1 MSKSVMKIN
10 IAKDFSKNP
19 AGRYISDGKY
29 SGESFLKNYLIPAV
43 KTHDLVELDFTGVRG
58 YGSSFLEEAFG
69 GLIRLTNMSLK
80 DFMSKIS
87 LPDRNLQC
95 SEKLTRASPSLVELY
110 FSPLREGCYHRQS
123 NFTRAGGTV
132 FLSPQRGG
140 LPPII
145 EFHTCWWNCIP
156 LPSERGARASVEDE
170 MRRERLSW
178 KSRVLDPSPVVA
190 NDSIDSGEKL
200 TH

>member
-1 MSKSVMKIN
+1 MSKSVMNIN

-80 DFMSKIS
+80 DFMSKIIIITQDPFLAPEINS
-87 LPDRNLQC
+87 YVSDA
-95 SEKLTRASPSLVELY
+95 EKINRT
-110 FSPLREGCYHRQS
+110 
-123 NFTRAGGTV
+123 
-132 FLSPQRGG
+132 
-140 LPPII
+140 
-145 EFHTCWWNCIP
+145 
-156 LPSERGARASVEDE
+156 
-170 MRRERLSW
+170 
-178 KSRVLDPSPVVA
+178 
-190 NDSIDSGEKL
+190 
-200 TH
+200 

>member
-69 GLIRLTNMSLK
+69 GLVRLTNMSFK
-80 DFMSKIS
+80 EFMNKITIITQDPFLVPEINS
-87 LPDRNLQC
+87 YINDA
-95 SEKLTRASPSLVELY
+95 EKQL
-110 FSPLREGCYHRQS
+110 
-123 NFTRAGGTV
+123 NK
-132 FLSPQRGG
+132 
-140 LPPII
+140 
-145 EFHTCWWNCIP
+145 N
-156 LPSERGARASVEDE
+156 
-170 MRRERLSW
+170 
-178 KSRVLDPSPVVA
+178 
-190 NDSIDSGEKL
+190 
-200 TH
+200 